1 MVPREK
7 FAPSIEIPGIKP
19 IETYTIRVSWSSVST
34 SSVSGSV
41 SGSDP
46 AQQRRSFLL
55 VVCCTIIGA
64 AAQILI
70 KKGAG
75 ALGANPT
82 FVQTAMAML
91 FTPALFTGYAM
102 YGVSTV
108 LLVLALRHGQLSL
121 LYPVFAMTYV
131 WVTILSV
138 LVFHES
144 MNPYKLAGIAVIVGG
159 IAVLG
164 RGPSA

>member
-1 MVPREK
+1 M
-7 FAPSIEIPGIKP
+7 
-19 IETYTIRVSWSSVST
+19 ST
-34 SSVSGSV
+34 SSISST
-41 SGSDP
+41 DQ
-46 AQQRRSFLL
+46 QQRRSFLL

-64 AAQILI
+64 AAQVLI

-75 ALGANPT
+75 ALGANST
-82 FVQTAMAML
+82 MLQTALAMVL
-91 FTPALFTGYAM
+91 TPALFAGYSM
-102 YGVSTV
+102 YGISTI

-138 LVFHES
+138 VVFHES
-144 MNPYKLAGIAVIVGG
+144 MNPYKIAGIVTIVAG

-164 RGPSA
+164 REQPA

>member
-1 MVPREK
+1 
-7 FAPSIEIPGIKP
+7 
-19 IETYTIRVSWSSVST
+19 VST
-34 SSVSGSV
+34 T
-41 SGSDP
+41 DQ

-64 AAQILI
+64 AAQVLI
-70 KKGAG
+70 KKGAS
-75 ALGANPT
+75 ALVGNPT
-82 FVQTAMAML
+82 MLETALAMVL
-91 FTPALFTGYAM
+91 TPALFAGYSM
-102 YGVSTV
+102 YGISTI

-138 LVFHES
+138 VIFHES
-144 MNPYKLAGIAVIVGG
+144 MNPYKLAGIVTIVAG

-164 RGPSA
+164 REQPA

>member
-1 MVPREK
+1 M
-7 FAPSIEIPGIKP
+7 PSGMLE
-19 IETYTIRVSWSSVST
+19 SVST
-34 SSVSGSV
+34 AGQ
-41 SGSDP
+41 
-46 AQQRRSFLL
+46 AHQRRSFIL

-64 AAQILI
+64 AAQVLI

-75 ALGANPT
+75 ALGPSPTIVQAAVAMVLNPS
-82 FVQTAMAML
+82 L
-91 FTPALFTGYAM
+91 FAGYSM

-108 LLVLALRHGQLSL
+108 LLILALRHGQLSL

-138 LVFHES
+138 LIFHDS
-144 MNPYKLAGIAVIVGG
+144 MNGFKLAGIATIVGG

-164 RGPSA
+164 KGSSA

>member
-1 MVPREK
+1 MST
-7 FAPSIEIPGIKP
+7 PS
-19 IETYTIRVSWSSVST
+19 VASV
-34 SSVSGSV
+34 
-41 SGSDP
+41 DP

-64 AAQILI
+64 AAQVLI

-75 ALGANPT
+75 ALGPNPT
-82 FVQTAMAML
+82 MVQTALAML
-91 FTPALFTGYAM
+91 LTPSLFAGYSM

-144 MNPYKLAGIAVIVGG
+144 MNGFKLAGIAIIVGG

-164 RGPSA
+164 RGQAA

>member
-1 MVPREK
+1 
-7 FAPSIEIPGIKP
+7 
-19 IETYTIRVSWSSVST
+19 VST
-34 SSVSGSV
+34 SSVPSH
-41 SGSDP
+41 DH

-75 ALGANPT
+75 QLGANPT
-82 FVQTAMAML
+82 MVETALAMVL
-91 FTPALFTGYAM
+91 NPSLLAGFSM
-102 YGVSTV
+102 YGVSMI
-108 LLVLALRHGQLSL
+108 LLVLALRHGELSL
-121 LYPVFAMTYV
+121 LYPVFALTYV

-138 LVFHES
+138 TILHES
-144 MNPYKLAGIAVIVGG
+144 MNGFKLAGIATIVGG

-164 RGPSA
+164 KGSSK

>member
-1 MVPREK
+1 
-7 FAPSIEIPGIKP
+7 
-19 IETYTIRVSWSSVST
+19 VST
-34 SSVSGSV
+34 SSVSSTNH
-41 SGSDP
+41 
-46 AQQRRSFLL
+46 QQRRSFLL

-64 AAQILI
+64 AAQVLI
-70 KKGAG
+70 KKGAS

-82 FVQTAMAML
+82 MVQTALAMVL
-91 FTPALFTGYAM
+91 TPALFAGYSM
-102 YGVSTV
+102 YGISTI

-138 LVFHES
+138 VVFHES
-144 MNPYKLAGIAVIVGG
+144 MNPYKLAGIVTIVAG

-164 RGPSA
+164 REQPA

>member
-1 MVPREK
+1 M
-7 FAPSIEIPGIKP
+7 SIG
-19 IETYTIRVSWSSVST
+19 SVS
-34 SSVSGSV
+34 SSVSGH
-41 SGSDP
+41 DQ

-64 AAQILI
+64 AAQVLI
-70 KKGAG
+70 KKGAS

-82 FVQTAMAML
+82 MLQTSLAMVL
-91 FTPALFTGYAM
+91 TPALFAGYSM
-102 YGVSTV
+102 YGISTI

-138 LVFHES
+138 VVFHES
-144 MNPYKLAGIAVIVGG
+144 MNPYKVAGIVAIVAG

-164 RGPSA
+164 REQPA

>member
-1 MVPREK
+1 M
-7 FAPSIEIPGIKP
+7 
-19 IETYTIRVSWSSVST
+19 ST
-34 SSVSGSV
+34 STVSLN
-41 SGSDP
+41 DP
-46 AQQRRSFLL
+46 AQQRRSFIL

-64 AAQILI
+64 AAQVLI

-82 FVQTAMAML
+82 MLQTAIAMVL
-91 FTPALFTGYAM
+91 TPALFAGYSL
-102 YGVSTV
+102 YGISTI

-138 LVFHES
+138 AVFHES
-144 MNPYKLAGIAVIVGG
+144 MNPYKIAGIVIIVAG

-164 RGPSA
+164 REQPA